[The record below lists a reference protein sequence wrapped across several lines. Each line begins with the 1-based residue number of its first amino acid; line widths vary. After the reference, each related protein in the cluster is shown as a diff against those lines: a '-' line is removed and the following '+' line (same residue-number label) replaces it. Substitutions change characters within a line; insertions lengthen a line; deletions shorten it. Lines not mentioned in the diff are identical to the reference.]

1 MEMQSHDRKM
11 APSGGAREHPV
22 KSESKQSIVSKPDE
36 QYVVYARRWFI
47 LLVIVILNLSNAMTW
62 ITFSPI
68 ADLTS
73 TYYDVNAF
81 KVNILSLIFMVASVP
96 FGFTASWV
104 LDTYGLRTSI
114 LLSAWL
120 NGIGNLLRNVST
132 FGGIPGDLRFWILL
146 AGQTLAAISQPF
158 VMFAPT
164 KLAAMW
170 FMDSQRATANMLASM
185 ANPLGILAA
194 NLIAPAMVN
203 GCNSEELP
211 RALWVISS
219 PAFLVVILAT
229 FGVCSS
235 VPPTPPTAS
244 AEEDSEPF
252 KEGLKKI
259 VKSRNYWVL
268 CLSFGTGLAVFSAV
282 TSFLDQ
288 VLCPRGYSNDFAGL
302 CGALMIVGGVVGAIV
317 AGIYVDKTKR
327 FEEVVKVSY
336 AIAVVFG
343 VGFFEMARY
352 KDQEILIAVM
362 VTAFGTFAFAMYPI
376 SMELAVEITY
386 PVAEAT
392 SSGLLIVSGQIQGII
407 IILVT
412 QLLTQPLSDSQ
423 LADSACAQGS
433 GCSSSASDSFTPQ
446 DWTVP
451 GLFMNALTAVAACS
465 VILFMKGDYKRLKA
479 EKQLNAQRVL
489 NQSLSNVIDVTLD
502 VHTGENVT

>member
-1 MEMQSHDRKM
+1 MQC
-11 APSGGAREHPV
+11 V
-22 KSESKQSIVSKPDE
+22 KDLRIINE
-36 QYVVYARRWFI
+36 
-47 LLVIVILNLSNAMTW
+47 TW

-73 TYYDVNAF
+73 TYYNVNAF

-96 FGFTASWV
+96 FGFAASWV

-132 FGGIPGDLRFWILL
+132 FGDIPNDLRFWILL

-164 KLAAMW
+164 KLAALW
-170 FMDSQRATANMLASM
+170 FPDSQRATANMMASM
-185 ANPLGILAA
+185 ANPLGILSA

-203 GCNSEELP
+203 GCNSDELP

-219 PAFLVVILAT
+219 PAFLVVFMAT

-244 AEEDSEPF
+244 ADEASESF

-259 VKSRNYWVL
+259 VKNKNYWVL
-268 CLSFGTGLAVFSAV
+268 CLSFGTGLAVFSSV

-288 VLCPRGYSNDFAGL
+288 ALCPRGYSNDFAGL
-302 CGALMIVGGVVGAIV
+302 CGALMIVGGVVGAII

-327 FEEVVKVSY
+327 FEEVVKISF

-343 VGFFEMARY
+343 VVFFELARY
-352 KDQEILIAVM
+352 KNQEILLAIM
-362 VTAFGTFAFAMYPI
+362 VTAFGTFGFAMYPI

-392 SSGLLIVSGQIQGII
+392 SSGLLVVSGQVQGII
-407 IILVT
+407 IVLAT
-412 QLLTQPLSDSQ
+412 QFLTQPLSAAQ

-433 GCSSSASDSFTPQ
+433 GCSSSGADSFTPQ

-451 GLFMNALTAVAACS
+451 GLFMNGLSAIAACA
-465 VILFMKGDYKRLKA
+465 VILFMKGDYKRVKA
-479 EKQLNAQRVL
+479 EKQLNAERVL
-489 NQSLSNVIDVTLD
+489 NISRSLPSIVEVQSNTQDRL
-502 VHTGENVT
+502 